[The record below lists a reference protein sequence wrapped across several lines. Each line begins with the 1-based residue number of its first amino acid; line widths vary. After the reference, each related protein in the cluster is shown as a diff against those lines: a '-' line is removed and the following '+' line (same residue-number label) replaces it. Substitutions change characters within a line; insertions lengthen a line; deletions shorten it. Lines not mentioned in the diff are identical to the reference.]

1 MSHLEI
7 IQIRTAK
14 TNQKLL
20 NDFLSAWLNQ
30 VNESKKTEKIKIY
43 KRINLETDY
52 SIHIEL
58 KAKTDKDQIGEK
70 LASTLKEFGIVNY
83 SVWVEQLINNNKR

>member
-1 MSHLEI
+1 MNFLET

-20 NDFLSAWLNQ
+20 NEFLSTWFVQ
-30 VNESKKTEKIKIY
+30 VNENEIIEKVKIY

-52 SIHIEL
+52 SIQIEL
-58 KAKTDKDQIGEK
+58 NGKAKNEEYHLGEG
-70 LASTLKEFGIVNY
+70 LASALKEFGIVNY
-83 SVWVEQLINNNKR
+83 SVWVEQKIKL